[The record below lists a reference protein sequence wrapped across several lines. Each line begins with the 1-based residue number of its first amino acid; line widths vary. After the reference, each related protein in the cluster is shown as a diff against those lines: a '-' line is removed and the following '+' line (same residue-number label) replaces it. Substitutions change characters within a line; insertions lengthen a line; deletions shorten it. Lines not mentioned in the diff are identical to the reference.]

1 MCFHCNNI
9 ERPGNKRSSAI
20 LLYSMVISDGFQLSI
35 FSALSEDQSANF
47 ISFWLAEFLKTYGR
61 TPKVFVCDMSF
72 ALINAAVRTFAE
84 YPSIKEYLDIIFRLI
99 NRKNNPISINLA
111 HLELIKVPRCIVRI
125 DFAHLMNHLKRNP
138 SLNAPG
144 TWKKVKDFYMR
155 SVAIL
160 IQARSIDFA
169 RSQIY
174 STLVVALSKTEGRF
188 FLQYLD
194 ISSTIQKL

>member
-174 STLVVALSKTEGRF
+174 STLVIALSKTEGRF
-188 FLQYLD
+188 FYN
-194 ISSTIQKL
+194 I